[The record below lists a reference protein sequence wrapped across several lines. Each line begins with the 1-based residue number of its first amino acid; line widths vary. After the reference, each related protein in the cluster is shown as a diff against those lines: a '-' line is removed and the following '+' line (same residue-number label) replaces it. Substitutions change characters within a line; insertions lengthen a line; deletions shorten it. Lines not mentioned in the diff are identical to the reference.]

1 MLFYV
6 CSFMNKMMQNKAN
19 LNENW
24 KTQVLILIKWKE
36 FKSHFLLISLMKSS
50 IIWLNQFYL
59 QKLNFA
65 HYLCYLSYFCGK
77 GYFLVLYICWSM
89 NKKMQNKANL
99 NENWK
104 RQIHILI
111 KWNQLNSHFLPT
123 SLIKGSINW
132 LILLCMQ
139 KLDFA
144 H

>member
-1 MLFYV
+1 
-6 CSFMNKMMQNKAN
+6 MQMKGN
-19 LNENW
+19 LKKKW
-24 KTQVLILIKWKE
+24 KTQILILIKWNQ
-36 FKSHFLLISLMKSS
+36 FKSHFWLNLLMKSS
-50 IIWLNQFYL
+50 LIWLNLLFL
-59 QKLNFA
+59 QKFNFA

-77 GYFLVLYICWSM
+77 GYFLVLYICWSK
-89 NKKMQNKANL
+89 NKKMQNKTNL

-132 LILLCMQ
+132 LNLLYLQ